1 MNKIVYVK
9 VLADSLQKKASA
21 LESILHITKTQDELL
36 QEQEFDEE
44 CFLETVTRKQVY
56 IDQITEFDQGFEVV
70 YQRVKQELDT
80 GRAQYAE
87 DIANMQRLIA
97 NITEL
102 GMNIEALEKRNKAR
116 MDKVLEERKQQVRGM
131 RMNNS
136 VASNYYKSML
146 NQKYNQSYF
155 LDKKK

>member
-1 MNKIVYVK
+1 LDKIVYVK

-21 LESILHITKTQDELL
+21 LESILHITKTQEELL
-36 QEQEFDEE
+36 QEQDFDEE

-56 IDQITEFDQGFEVV
+56 IDQITEFDRGFEAV
-70 YQRVKQELDT
+70 YHRVKQELDT

-102 GMNIEALEKRNKAR
+102 GMNIEALEKRNKVR

-131 RMNNS
+131 RRNNS